1 MAILK
6 DPTVSHIIVEHRDRL
21 TRFGFDLIQSTLE
34 ASGRKVVVM
43 NDAELS
49 DDLVRDFVEIVT
61 SMCARIYGKRSGKR
75 KAERALKALD
85 ES

>member
-1 MAILK
+1 MPFGATPFSSRAPRRK
-6 DPTVSHIIVEHRDRL
+6 G
-21 TRFGFDLIQSTLE
+21 FGFDLIQSTLE

-75 KAERALKALD
+75 KAERVLKALD